1 MRRRRYLIPLIALA
15 VLVAIGLAFFLRK
28 SAPPEPVRLLPEAQ
42 AYLYV
47 NLHPAR
53 LADIKMSAVQLDPE
67 YDQFVKETGF
77 QFERDLDE
85 AAFAVHVPKPGGVPE
100 YRFSE
105 ILIAHFEND
114 KVRGY
119 LNRLSSRIDS
129 YRDLEVFNIPHEGR
143 TVRAVILGPDMVAVS
158 NVEDPLVIRGM
169 VDRYKKV
176 ALPFGGPSLIKRYY
190 HKLPFGTVAWA
201 IADIARGG
209 KENTSLTIP
218 GGFNIFL
225 PPDTVAVASIRYL
238 GSIDFKVEALTNSE
252 QSAQRVT
259 DQVNA
264 FLGFFRML
272 EINSSSGDPDV
283 KTFFESV
290 KVQQDGKDAMLT
302 AVLPQGFLKKVLTE
316 PPQEPPAVAP
326 AQEAPAQ
333 PVAKPKH
340 KGHR

>member
-1 MRRRRYLIPLIALA
+1 MRRRRYLIPLIVLA
-15 VLVAIGLAFFLRK
+15 VLMAIGLAFFLRK

-53 LADIKMSAVQLDPE
+53 MANIKMASVQLDPD
-67 YDQFVKETGF
+67 YDQFIKETGF

-85 AAFAVHVPKPGGVPE
+85 AAFAVHVPKPGGSPE
-100 YRFSE
+100 NRFSE
-105 ILIAHFEND
+105 VLIGHFEND

-119 LNRLSSRIDS
+119 LNRLSARIDS
-129 YRDLEVFNIPHEGR
+129 YRDLEVFNIPHEDR
-143 TVRAVILGPDMVAVS
+143 MVRVVILGPDMVAVS
-158 NVEDPLVIRGM
+158 NVEDPLVVRGI

-176 ALPFGGPSLIKRYY
+176 ALPFGGPSLIRRYY
-190 HKLPFGTVAWA
+190 HKLPLGTVAWA
-201 IADIARGG
+201 IADIAHGS
-209 KENTSLTIP
+209 KENTSITIP

-238 GSIDFKVEALTNSE
+238 GSIDFKAEALTTSE
-252 QSAQRVT
+252 LAAQRVT

-272 EINSSSGDPDV
+272 EMNSGDSDPDV

-290 KVQQDGKDAMLT
+290 KVEQDGKDAILT
-302 AVLPQGFLKKVLTE
+302 AELPQGFLKKVLTE
-316 PPQEPPAVAP
+316 PPQEPKAAHPAPEQPAP
-326 AQEAPAQ
+326 KG
-333 PVAKPKH
+333 KPKP
-340 KGHR
+340 KRRR